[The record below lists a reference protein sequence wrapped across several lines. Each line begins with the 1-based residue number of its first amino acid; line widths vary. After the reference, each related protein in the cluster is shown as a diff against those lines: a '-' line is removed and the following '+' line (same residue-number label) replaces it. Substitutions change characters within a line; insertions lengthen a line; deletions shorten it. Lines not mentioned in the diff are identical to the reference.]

1 VYHQQLHSN
10 GYIIQKDLTLCSS
23 LVSFTLPV
31 TNLVTR
37 WWGWWTIKKKE
48 GDAEE
53 VDKDKETK
61 SKKKRNKD
69 IPHGWQFLNMQK
81 PILLCKLKEIIKER
95 YVFYHKSLT
104 NVWEDYLDIKHFYIK
119 VQLKFKVNFFVPKK
133 TSFISN
139 SQYQP
144 FHDILTSKELRF
156 P

>member
-1 VYHQQLHSN
+1 MMRIMNHKRKRRVMLR
-10 GYIIQKDLTLCSS
+10 KLTRIRKLNPRRKGIRIFRMGGNS
-23 LVSFTLPV
+23 LTC
-31 TNLVTR
+31 
-37 WWGWWTIKKKE
+37 
-48 GDAEE
+48 
-53 VDKDKETK
+53 
-61 SKKKRNKD
+61 
-69 IPHGWQFLNMQK
+69 K

-119 VQLKFKVNFFVPKK
+119 VQLKFKANFFVPKR

-156 P
+156 PQKALEELCPNYMDIRRILLC